1 MASNLPF
8 QGLEGTHKMLR
19 FVLNL
24 LESCL
29 RTKSIFCEKEFKKTY
44 IFRFIVAS
52 LLTALLLN
60 GCSTPAQKASAEGTA
75 QTQTRAGY
83 LGQEKY
89 TGKYWPTKGWREC
102 KPEAVGMNSDKLLQA
117 IEYAATP
124 AFNTEGLL
132 ILRKGHI
139 VGEAYFGNFKINSR
153 HVSHSMAKSF
163 TSALVGIAIDKGL
176 IKDID
181 ERICRYYKEWDC
193 KDKDDLRSR
202 ITIRHAM
209 TLTTGL
215 QWQENWSKWDP
226 ATNDALKMGQS
237 GRFVKYMAERKGL
250 HEPGQRFY
258 YSTGDPML
266 LSRVIQAVTGVT
278 AFEFAQQNL
287 FKPLNMTNIDW
298 EKDQDGYTSTAWG
311 LHTTVRDYAKFGYL
325 FLNKGYWEDRR
336 VVPAE
341 WVEKSTKT
349 DPSVKMW
356 NGYGYLWH
364 VNLPNRLSISRSPI
378 STAAI
383 PPDGYMA
390 EGVRGQN
397 IFILPSK
404 DLVIVRVANQT
415 REAMD
420 LVKFLTMV
428 LSAIES

>member
-1 MASNLPF
+1 MTF
-8 QGLEGTHKMLR
+8 
-19 FVLNL
+19 
-24 LESCL
+24 
-29 RTKSIFCEKEFKKTY
+29 
-44 IFRFIVAS
+44 IFRFIVVS

-75 QTQTRAGY
+75 QMQTRAGY
-83 LGQEKY
+83 LGQGEY
-89 TGKYWPTKGWREC
+89 TGKYWPTKEWREC
-102 KPEAVGMNSDKLLQA
+102 KPEAVGMNSGKLLQA

-124 AFNTEGLL
+124 AFNTEGLV

-153 HVSHSMAKSF
+153 HVSHSVAKSF

-176 IKDID
+176 IKGID
-181 ERICRYYKEWDC
+181 ERICQYYKEWDC

-215 QWQENWSKWDP
+215 EWQENWSKWDP

-237 GRFVKYMAERKGL
+237 GRFIKYMAERKGL

-266 LSRVIQAVTGVT
+266 LSRVIQEVTGVT
-278 AFEFAQQNL
+278 AFEFARQNL
-287 FKPLNMTNIDW
+287 FKPLNITNIDW
-298 EKDQDGYTSTAWG
+298 ERDRDGYTSTAWG
-311 LHTTVRDYAKFGYL
+311 LHTTVRDYGKFGYL

-336 VVPAE
+336 VVPSE
-341 WVEKSTKT
+341 WVEKATKT

-364 VNLPNRLSISRSPI
+364 VNLPTRLSISRSPI

-404 DLVIVRVANQT
+404 DLVIVRVASQT

-420 LVKFLTMV
+420 SVKFLTMV
-428 LSAIES
+428 LSAIEN